1 MDCSTRTPSL
11 LHCLLELV
19 HIHVSQWWCY
29 PPIPS
34 STTPFSFYFQS
45 FPASGSFPVCW
56 LVHQVAK
63 VWSFIFSDSSSN
75 EYSGLIS
82 FRIDWFD
89 LLAVQETLKRFFQHH
104 NSKASI
110 LQCWAFFMVQLSHP
124 YMPTWKTIA
133 LTIRTFVSKVTSL
146 LFNMPSR
153 FIIAFLPK
161 SRHLWI
167 LWLQSP
173 QWFWSPRK

>member
-82 FRIDWFD
+82 FWIDWFD
-89 LLAVQETLKRFFQHH
+89 LLAVQESLKSLLQHH
-104 NSKASI
+104 SLKSSI
-110 LQCWAFFMVQLSHP
+110 LWSSALFMVQLSHP
-124 YMPTWKTIA
+124 YMTTGKTIV
-133 LTIRTFVSKVTSL
+133 LIIWTFVRKAVSL
-146 LFNMPSR
+146 LFNVLC
-153 FIIAFLPK
+153 FAIAFLK
-161 SRHLWI
+161 GAGR
-167 LWLQSP
+167 
-173 QWFWSPRK
+173 

>member
-82 FRIDWFD
+82 FKIDSFD
-89 LLAVQETLKRFFQHH
+89 FFAVQGTLKSLLKHH
-104 NSKASI
+104 SLKASI
-110 LQCWAFFMVQLSHP
+110 LQGSALFMVQLSHLH
-124 YMPTWKTIA
+124 MTTRKAIA
-133 LTIRTFVSKVTSL
+133 LTICTFFSKVLSL
-146 LFNMPSR
+146 LLICCLGLS
-153 FIIAFLPK
+153 
-161 SRHLWI
+161 
-167 LWLQSP
+167 
-173 QWFWSPRK
+173 